1 MRNEIHFSNDYV
13 QYLLHCMVHVHVML
27 QCTCSHTCTGSR
39 DATPL
44 VTMGTLD
51 DIDKD
56 YSKLAAQ
63 PLEDE
68 ALDLQEWSAPPVISE
83 HLTSLFPPFQVGSI
97 NVSLNIPINARQV
110 VIELVHKEPGTC
122 IE

>member
-1 MRNEIHFSNDYV
+1 M
-13 QYLLHCMVHVHVML
+13 VHVML
-27 QCTCSHTCTGSR
+27 QCTRSHTCTGSR

-68 ALDLQEWSAPPVISE
+68 ALDLHGNEEWSAPPVISE

-97 NVSLNIPINARQV
+97 NVSLNITINARQV
-110 VIELVHKEPGTC
+110 VIELVHRELARYV
-122 IE
+122 